1 MRQRRDDDGGIARG
15 RASGRQRGVVLA
27 LLLGLL
33 LAGCASDG
41 GQDPAG
47 PDPEE
52 PVSSDDDPTVTP
64 PPTAAPT
71 DPSAALPAD
80 LTITLDES
88 GEGPVRTF
96 RLTCEPAGGDHR
108 APQAACDALARAGIA
123 AFDPVPLD
131 VACTEIYG
139 GPQRATVEGFV
150 DGTPVSGTFARTNG
164 CEIAR
169 WDALAPL
176 LGSSGGA

>member
-1 MRQRRDDDGGIARG
+1 MQGLVGARG
-15 RASGRQRGVVLA
+15 RCASLA
-27 LLLGLL
+27 LLVGLL

-41 GQDPAG
+41 GVEPAG
-47 PDPEE
+47 PDPED
-52 PVSSDDDPTVTP
+52 PVSSDDDPTSTEP
-64 PPTAAPT
+64 PAEPPA

-80 LTITLDES
+80 LTIALDES

-96 RLTCEPAGGDHR
+96 RLTCEPTGGDHPD
-108 APQAACDALARAGIA
+108 PQAACDALARAGIA

-139 GPQRATVEGFV
+139 GPQRATVEGIV
-150 DGTPVSGTFARTNG
+150 AGTPVSGTFARNNG

-169 WDALAPL
+169 WDVLAPL
-176 LGSSGGA
+176 LGSSGAS

>member
-1 MRQRRDDDGGIARG
+1 MRTGGTSDRLGRTRRW
-15 RASGRQRGVVLA
+15 A
-27 LLLGLL
+27 LLAAVVTA
-33 LAGCASDG
+33 LATGCATPTPS
-41 GQDPAG
+41 AG

-52 PVSSDDDPTVTP
+52 PVSSDDEPTLAPSDSPDATP
-64 PPTAAPT
+64 PPTALTAE
-71 DPSAALPAD
+71 

-96 RLTCEPAGGDHR
+96 ALTCGPTGGDHP

-123 AFDPVPLD
+123 AFDPVPPD
-131 VACTEIYG
+131 VACTEQWG
-139 GPQRATVEGFV
+139 GPQRAIVEGVV
-150 DGTPVSGTFARTNG
+150 DGTPVSGTFSRTNG

-176 LGSSGGA
+176 LGSSGAA

>member
-1 MRQRRDDDGGIARG
+1 MRRRLLDDTPPPPGLASRRLRIAH
-15 RASGRQRGVVLA
+15 LA
-27 LLLGLL
+27 LAAGLL

-41 GQDPAG
+41 DTAPAG
-47 PDPEE
+47 PDPED
-52 PVSSDDDPTVTP
+52 PVSSDDDPTASPAPSATP
-64 PPTAAPT
+64 ADPPTA
-71 DPSAALPAD
+71 LPAE

-96 RLTCEPAGGDHR
+96 TLTCDPAGGDHPT
-108 APQAACDALARAGIA
+108 PQAACDALARAGIG
-123 AFDPVPLD
+123 AFDPVPPD
-131 VACTEIYG
+131 VACTEQWG

-150 DGTPVSGTFARTNG
+150 DGTPVSGDFARTNG

-176 LGSSGGA
+176 LGSSGAA